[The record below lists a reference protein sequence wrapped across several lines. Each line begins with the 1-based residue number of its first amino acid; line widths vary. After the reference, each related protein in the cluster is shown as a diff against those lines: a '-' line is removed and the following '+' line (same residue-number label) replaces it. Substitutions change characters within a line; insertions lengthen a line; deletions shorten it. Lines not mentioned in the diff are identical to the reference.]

1 MEGIQKKHSWSYYVK
16 SLIGILIMILFPLIP
31 APAPI
36 TSAGMMVIGQLLGLI
51 FLWSFVDMMW
61 PTFLAIILFGLR
73 AKEIYP
79 NSWQTNGIYEAGAQ
93 SFGNWIV
100 VFALGCLI
108 LCVALEESGIIK
120 RIVMKF
126 ITSKSARTNAWM
138 FSFMILAAT
147 MVISL
152 FMDCVAAEFFMLG
165 IVHEIFDMLGFKKGD
180 KWPKYMVIAITF
192 TVILAFAMTPI
203 CHTSSILFMG
213 VYSGIT
219 GQPANILGYMLI
231 GIPIGLII
239 WIGMLLWFRFVVKP
253 DISHFDTV
261 DFSLLERKC
270 PGKMEKKEKIVAVVS
285 LIVLVFWLVPGF
297 LSFLAPESAAFLLL
311 DRLTATT
318 PLFFAI
324 VFLAIF
330 RIDGEPIL
338 DLKSA
343 FKKVDWLSIVFLAGI
358 LMIAGAMGEETTGIG
373 AFIASVIVPLTAGK
387 SAFILVGLIAVLSCI
402 LTNIANNI
410 PVGIILVSVTVPI
423 ALDAGINPFL
433 FVVAICI
440 GANLAYTIPPAFVP
454 IGIAYSDEWC
464 EGKKVFLNGLVMTV
478 ISCVVLALLMY
489 PLGNLVLGV

>member
-1 MEGIQKKHSWSYYVK
+1 MG
-16 SLIGILIMILFPLIP
+16 LFD
-31 APAPI
+31 
-36 TSAGMMVIGQLLGLI
+36 I
-51 FLWSFVDMMW
+51 F
-61 PTFLAIILFGLR
+61 
-73 AKEIYP
+73 K
-79 NSWQTNGIYEAGAQ
+79 
-93 SFGNWIV
+93 
-100 VFALGCLI
+100 
-108 LCVALEESGIIK
+108 
-120 RIVMKF
+120 
-126 ITSKSARTNAWM
+126 
-138 FSFMILAAT
+138 
-147 MVISL
+147 
-152 FMDCVAAEFFMLG
+152 
-165 IVHEIFDMLGFKKGD
+165 
-180 KWPKYMVIAITF
+180 
-192 TVILAFAMTPI
+192 
-203 CHTSSILFMG
+203 
-213 VYSGIT
+213 
-219 GQPANILGYMLI
+219 
-231 GIPIGLII
+231 
-239 WIGMLLWFRFVVKP
+239 
-253 DISHFDTV
+253 
-261 DFSLLERKC
+261 
-270 PGKMEKKEKIVAVVS
+270 KKEKIVAVVS

-402 LTNIANNI
+402 ITNIANNI

>member
-203 CHTSSILFMG
+203 CHT
-213 VYSGIT
+213 
-219 GQPANILGYMLI
+219 
-231 GIPIGLII
+231 
-239 WIGMLLWFRFVVKP
+239 
-253 DISHFDTV
+253 
-261 DFSLLERKC
+261 
-270 PGKMEKKEKIVAVVS
+270 
-285 LIVLVFWLVPGF
+285 
-297 LSFLAPESAAFLLL
+297 
-311 DRLTATT
+311 
-318 PLFFAI
+318 
-324 VFLAIF
+324 
-330 RIDGEPIL
+330 
-338 DLKSA
+338 
-343 FKKVDWLSIVFLAGI
+343 
-358 LMIAGAMGEETTGIG
+358 
-373 AFIASVIVPLTAGK
+373 
-387 SAFILVGLIAVLSCI
+387 
-402 LTNIANNI
+402 
-410 PVGIILVSVTVPI
+410 
-423 ALDAGINPFL
+423 
-433 FVVAICI
+433 
-440 GANLAYTIPPAFVP
+440 
-454 IGIAYSDEWC
+454 
-464 EGKKVFLNGLVMTV
+464 
-478 ISCVVLALLMY
+478 
-489 PLGNLVLGV
+489 